1 MTTPR
6 PTSEPT
12 GRGDPARRRAAAVL
26 VLPAVALLVPL
37 LGPQIALDGTG
48 EGTAPG
54 STAVTALRT
63 LMLGALCVHAGELFG
78 LLLVRRLP
86 LPTEADEP
94 AAPGSWA
101 TGAAVVGFL
110 AALGLALIV
119 STGNLVT
126 LDLSRMDVG
135 GLYGTRDGALALIT
149 VNGFLAA
156 GLCAGGRRPGLAA
169 LPLFAVVLAEAL
181 RAHPEVHSPLFGSA
195 LTLVHLGSAALW
207 TGGLLYVLRVLYAW
221 RRAAPA
227 RGTALLGAYSRVAL
241 VLFAALT
248 VTGAVSAARRLPPD
262 DLLTTAYGRVLLAK
276 VLLVAAVAVL
286 AVLARRRLRGQ
297 ADPVAVAAPARA
309 EVLVLLVVVA
319 VSALLTAMPLPVF
332 YRAAFWWT
340 WF

>member
-1 MTTPR
+1 MTPAT

-12 GRGDPARRRAAAVL
+12 GGEGPARRRAAAVL
-26 VLPAVALLVPL
+26 VLTAVALLVPL
-37 LGPQIALDGTG
+37 LGPQLALDGTG

-54 STAVTALRT
+54 SAVVTALRA

-78 LLLVRRLP
+78 LLLVRRLT
-86 LPTEADEP
+86 PTKSDEP

-156 GLCAGGRRPGLAA
+156 ALCAGGRRPGLAA
-169 LPLFAVVLAEAL
+169 LPLFAVVVAEAL

-195 LTLVHLGSAALW
+195 LTLVHLVCAALW

-248 VTGAVSAARRLPPD
+248 VTGVVSAARRLPPD

-276 VLLVAAVAVL
+276 VLLVAVVAVL

-297 ADPVAVAAPARA
+297 AGPVAVAAPARA
-309 EVLVLLVVVA
+309 EVLVLFVVVA